1 MAGHSKWKNIKHRKG
16 AQDAQRGKIFT
27 KLIREITVSA
37 KMGGE
42 DANANPRLRTAI
54 DKALRQNMTR
64 DTISRAIKR
73 GIGGDDDSNLEEI
86 RYEGYGPGGV
96 AVLVDCLSDN
106 RNRTVSDVRH
116 AFTKAGGNLG
126 TDGSV
131 AYLFQKKGVL
141 SFATGADENV
151 IMEAALEAGADDVQT
166 NEDGSVDVYTTP
178 ESFEVVKT
186 AIEAKKLTPEPAEV
200 TVLATLEVDVDAET
214 AEKLLRMI
222 DTLEDLDDVQ
232 NVYTNAKIS
241 PEIMKQLGS

>member
-1 MAGHSKWKNIKHRKG
+1 MAGHSKWKNIRHRKN

-42 DANANPRLRTAI
+42 DPNANPRLRTAI

-73 GIGGDDDSNLEEI
+73 GIGGDEDSHLEEI

-141 SFATGADENV
+141 SFAAGADENR

-166 NEDGSVDVYTTP
+166 SEDGTVDVYTTP
-178 ESFEVVKT
+178 ESFESVKT
-186 AIEAKKLTPEPAEV
+186 AIEAKKLTPEQAEV
-200 TVLATLEVDVDAET
+200 TVLATLEVDVDMET

-241 PEIMKQLGS
+241 PDIMKQLGS